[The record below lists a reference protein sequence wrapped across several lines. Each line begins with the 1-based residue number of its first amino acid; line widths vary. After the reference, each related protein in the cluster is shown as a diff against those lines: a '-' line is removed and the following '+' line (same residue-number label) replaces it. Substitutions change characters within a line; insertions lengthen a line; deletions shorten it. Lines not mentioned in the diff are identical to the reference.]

1 MCSINV
7 SNVTMNFLLTVDK
20 EITNLAE
27 EGFAT
32 RSQIRIHMLNSETKL
47 S

>member
-1 MCSINV
+1 MCGINV

-20 EITNLAE
+20 EITNLTE
-27 EGFAT
+27 KHFAT
-32 RSQIRIHMLNSETKL
+32 WSQIRIHMLNSEIK